1 MMTAWMLE
9 SAFRSLMM
17 AMLVWAG
24 IRMLRVSSVAVQKTA
39 WTLVLIASLA
49 MPGLMRWPVLMHW
62 KVLQPKT
69 AVVVPVQQWMPKV
82 VDTPVA
88 STTTVTVFP
97 AAETPVQ
104 AERWRL
110 SEWRSLVAP
119 IYLAICMLLLLRL
132 MVGLAMAFRIWHR
145 AEPASVLLEPRASVR
160 ISDDLQ
166 TPVTI
171 GSSVVLPESYSEWE
185 LHKLRVVLA
194 HERSHVRQGDFYW
207 QLLAGLHAAIFWFSP
222 LSWWLQKE
230 ISDLG
235 EAISD
240 GAALTDAQSPTT
252 YAEVLVEFAAERQR
266 PLAGVAMA
274 RSSNLR
280 RRVDR
285 LLVEQKFRSAFTT
298 CRWHLAAAS
307 LLVPV
312 ALVAA
317 IALVRVQAAEA
328 MQIPNAALPQ
338 VAPIAHAIVAI
349 PTLALRTPTVAIRAA
364 IVRAVTPAP
373 ALPMLAQAKTS
384 QDSIQIHES
393 QDDDS
398 NSYAI
403 VTGNASNIS
412 GSWHSGSA
420 FDKVK
425 SKMHGNYI
433 WFERNGKS
441 YVIDD
446 PALVA
451 QAQEYFKP
459 MQELGRRQGE
469 LGEEQGRLGEEQG
482 RLGELQ
488 EKATAPSPDLSK
500 EMADLQA
507 ALKKLQDQKLLK
519 DVKQDDLSGMQE
531 SLANVQGKLA
541 EIQGKFGD
549 VQARIGEKQA
559 EFGNQQAKLGEQQ
572 ARLGQQQAALGA
584 QQEQLSQVAT
594 QKMKALIDS
603 AVKNGKARPV
613 E

>member
-1 MMTAWMLE
+1 MLE

-17 AMLVWAG
+17 ATVVWAG
-24 IRMLRVSSVAVQKTA
+24 IKVLRVNNVVVQKTA
-39 WTLVLIASLA
+39 WILVLIAALA
-49 MPGLMRWPVLMHW
+49 MPGLMRWNLPQHRA
-62 KVLQPKT
+62 
-69 AVVVPVQQWMPKV
+69 AVVVPVQELMPKV
-82 VDTPVA
+82 VDAPAV
-88 STTTVTVFP
+88 STTTITIFP
-97 AAETPVQ
+97 PATATSAPIK
-104 AERWRL
+104 RW
-110 SEWRSLVAP
+110 SFSDWKSFVAP
-119 IYLAICMLLLLRL
+119 VYLTICAVLLLRL
-132 MVGLAMAFRIWHR
+132 IVGLAMAFRIWHR
-145 AEPASVLLEPRASVR
+145 AEPASSLLEPRASVR
-160 ISDDLQ
+160 ISADLQ

-171 GSSVVLPESYSEWE
+171 GSSVVLPESFSEWD

-207 QLLAGLHAAIFWFSP
+207 QLLTGVYAALFWFSP
-222 LSWWLQKE
+222 LSWWLKKE

-240 GAALTDAQSPTT
+240 GAAIAEAQSRAN

-274 RSSNLR
+274 RSSNIR

-285 LLVEQKFRSAFTT
+285 LLVEQKFRNAFTT
-298 CRWHLAAAS
+298 CKWHLAAAS

-328 MQIPNAALPQ
+328 MKLPDTALPQ
-338 VAPIAHAIVAI
+338 IAPIAHAVAVVPALAAHTPVAAFPAAVHAEI
-349 PTLALRTPTVAIRAA
+349 ARSVILALAHPV
-364 IVRAVTPAP
+364 
-373 ALPMLAQAKTS
+373 LAQEKS
-384 QDSIQIHES
+384 SSSSVNIHES
-393 QDDDS
+393 TDDDS

-403 VTGNASNIS
+403 VSGNSTNIH

-420 FDKVK
+420 FDQVK

-433 WFERNGKS
+433 WFERDGKS

-446 PALVA
+446 PTLVA
-451 QAQEYFKP
+451 QAREYFKP
-459 MQELGRRQGE
+459 MEELGRRQGE
-469 LGEEQGRLGEEQG
+469 LGAQQGRLGEEQG

-488 EKATAPSPDLSK
+488 ARASAPSPDLSK

-507 ALKKLQDQKLLK
+507 SLKKLQDRKLQQ
-519 DVKQDDLSGMQE
+519 DVKQDDLSDMQGR
-531 SLANVQGKLA
+531 LADLQGKLGEMQA
-541 EIQGKFGD
+541 KFGD
-549 VQARIGEKQA
+549 AQAKIGEKQA
-559 EFGNQQAKLGEQQ
+559 EFGDQQAKLGEKQ
-572 ARLGQQQAALGA
+572 AKLGEQQAALGA

-603 AVKNGKARPV
+603 AMQHGKARLA